1 MKKLITSLCAFA
13 LTFSVAN
20 AQDYTPKA
28 GDWSISTDASSVLT
42 YVGNLFNG
50 TADAPTT
57 DFTNEVTEDKYAVVG
72 KMFIDDN
79 TAWRGQ
85 LNIGMTSSNPDTT
98 DAASSSFDLVLGLG
112 KEFRRGGDRLQGYYG
127 YQAMMMLNSASEDDA
142 NGDEISSESMFGF
155 GAHGFIGVEYFV
167 KPKMSL
173 GAEYTHGLSFMSGD
187 DASEFDISGASTA
200 IRMNFYF

>member
-42 YVGNLFNG
+42 YVGNLFNSN
-50 TADAPTT
+50 AVAPTT
-57 DFTNEVTEDKYAVVG
+57 DFTNDYAVVG
-72 KMFIDDN
+72 KMFTDDN

-85 LNIGMTSSNPDTT
+85 LNIGLMSSDPDTT

-112 KEFRRGGDRLQGYYG
+112 KEFRRGGERLQGYYG
-127 YQAMMMLNSASEDDA
+127 YQAMMMLSSASEDDT
-142 NGDEISSESMFGF
+142 NGDEIYSESMFGF
-155 GAHGFIGVEYFV
+155 GANGFIGVEYFV